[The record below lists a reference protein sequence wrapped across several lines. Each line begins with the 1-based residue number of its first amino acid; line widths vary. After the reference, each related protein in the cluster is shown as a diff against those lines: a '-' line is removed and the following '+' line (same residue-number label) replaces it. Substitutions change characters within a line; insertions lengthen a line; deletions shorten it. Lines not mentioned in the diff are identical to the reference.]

1 MESQY
6 SLTNEEIEDLVRTA
20 SRKYRSPIDL
30 DILISLLNMVYDTLE
45 QHNRILAIRTDP
57 RFAQSHVPGEPDLP
71 LCFQRDDPQAIT
83 RFFESLKS
91 QLRADHIRSRRA
103 GDTTLPSYGWCRER
117 DTSEHPHYHLM
128 LLFNADVYGYLGNYQ
143 ELNAKNM
150 GTRIQKAWC
159 SAVGLAHEDY
169 ATLAEFPPNA
179 VYRFTRID
187 ALDRN
192 SVYWDFLIRLA
203 YLAKTRT
210 KDTHSSNRN
219 FGTSQCPSFGGLACK

>member
-6 SLTNEEIEDLVRTA
+6 TLTNEEIDDLVEIA
-20 SRKYRSPIDL
+20 SKKYRSPIDR
-30 DILISLLNMVYDTLE
+30 DILIPLLNMVYGALV
-45 QHNRILAIRTDP
+45 QNNRILGIRSDL
-57 RFAQSHVPGEPDLP
+57 RFAQSHVLGEPDLP
-71 LCFQRDDPQAIT
+71 LCFQRDDTQAIT

-91 QLRADHIRSRRA
+91 QLRVDHNRSKRP
-103 GDTTLPSYGWCRER
+103 GDPTFPSYGWCRER

-128 LLFNADVYGYLGNYQ
+128 LLLNADVYGYLGNYQ

-150 GTRIQKAWC
+150 ATRIQKAWC
-159 SAVGLAHEDY
+159 SAIGLAHEEY

-179 VYRFTRID
+179 VYRFSRFD

-210 KDTHSSNRN
+210 KDVHCGYRN
-219 FGTSQCPSFGGLACK
+219 FGTSQCPRLSGLAS

>member
-6 SLTNEEIEDLVRTA
+6 SLTNEEIHDLVEIA

-30 DILISLLNMVYDTLE
+30 NILNPLLNMVYGTLMKN
-45 QHNRILAIRTDP
+45 NRILGIRTDS

-71 LCFQRDDPQAIT
+71 ICFQRDDEQAIT
-83 RFFESLKS
+83 RFYESLKS
-91 QLRADHIRSRRA
+91 QLRADHNRSRRP
-103 GDTTLPSYGWCRER
+103 GDPTLPSYGWCRER
-117 DTSEHPHYHLM
+117 DTSVHPHYHLV

-150 GTRIQKAWC
+150 ATRIQKAWC
-159 SAVGLAHEDY
+159 SAIGLAHEDY
-169 ATLAEFPPNA
+169 FTLAEFPPNA
-179 VYRFTRID
+179 VYRFSRLD

-192 SVYWDFLIRLA
+192 PVYWNFLVRLA

-210 KDTHSSNRN
+210 KDVHSGYRN
-219 FGTSQCPSFGGLACK
+219 FGTSQCSRSIGLTY

>member
-6 SLTNEEIEDLVRTA
+6 SLTNEEIDDLVEIA
-20 SRKYRSPIDL
+20 SRRYRSPIDL
-30 DILISLLNMVYDTLE
+30 DILNPLLNMVYGTLE
-45 QHNRILAIRTDP
+45 QNNRILGIRTDS

-71 LCFQRDDPQAIT
+71 ICFQRDDPQAIT

-91 QLRADHIRSRRA
+91 QLRGDHNRSRRL
-103 GDTTLPSYGWCRER
+103 GNPTLPSYGWCRER
-117 DTSEHPHYHLM
+117 DTSEYPHYHLM

-150 GTRIQKAWC
+150 ATRIQKAWC

-169 ATLAEFPPNA
+169 ATLTEFPPNA
-179 VYRFTRID
+179 VYRFSTFD

-192 SVYWDFLIRLA
+192 PVYWDFLIRLA

-210 KDTHSSNRN
+210 KDIHSGYRN
-219 FGTSQCPSFGGLACK
+219 FGTSQCPRLSGLAC

>member
-6 SLTNEEIEDLVRTA
+6 SLTNEETDDLIEIA
-20 SRKYRSPIDL
+20 SRKYKSPIDL
-30 DILISLLNMVYDTLE
+30 NILNPLLNMVYGTLE
-45 QHNRILAIRTDP
+45 QNNRILGIRSDL

-71 LCFQRDDPQAIT
+71 LCFQRDDTQAIS

-91 QLRADHIRSRRA
+91 QLRADHNRSGRP
-103 GDTTLPSYGWCRER
+103 GDPTLPSYGWCRER

-128 LLFNADVYGYLGNYQ
+128 LLFNGDVYRYLGNYKDR
-143 ELNAKNM
+143 NGDNM
-150 GTRIQKAWC
+150 STRIQKAWC

-179 VYRFTRID
+179 VYRFSRFD
-187 ALDRN
+187 ALDR
-192 SVYWDFLIRLA
+192 SPVYWDFLIRLA

-210 KDTHSSNRN
+210 KDVHSGYRN
-219 FGTSQCPSFGGLACK
+219 FGTSQCPCLSGLAC